1 MLKIC
6 LVSELKCRFCEAA
19 PPTQTRLNT
28 LASNISIGDNF
39 STFQRGSKRPARP
52 GYLSQGEKRRTIPTD
67 PPQYLA
73 WYWDLQW
80 NNTRFTDP
88 HSPPLSPARTV
99 ACSLPPSL
107 PPVSSLFISSI
118 KIFPALPC
126 ISRSKHGSICL
137 QSGPT
142 IDISELKWRWSVW
155 PDSLADC
162 LIISASSS
170 PLSQHQ
176 KEANQAQYFGGCWRK
191 CLIRYFNILFSHSGK
206 EFQDLDEMIST

>member
-142 IDISELKWRWSVW
+142 IEISELKWSWPGQSTELSVY
-155 PDSLADC
+155 LLHLTADC

-170 PLSQHQ
+170 QLSRHQ
-176 KEANQAQYFGGCWRK
+176 RK
-191 CLIRYFNILFSHSGK
+191 PIKHNILVAAGGNVW
-206 EFQDLDEMIST
+206 LDISTFYFHIL